1 MTAVRHGLSPYQ
13 RDLWTASSYLPHDP
27 QFVQSMIERITGP
40 VDAGLLRECAERAL
54 RRNDCYH
61 LRFGDT
67 AGVPYQ
73 WTDPDLP
80 PVELVDLSGEP
91 DPRAAARAWCERTVR
106 EPFRLDGGPMAQA
119 TVLSEGPEAAS
130 VVVRVHHMVADGWA
144 LTNVLGE
151 VFTDYAHTLR
161 TGRPAE
167 FAAPS
172 FLEVLRDEPAY
183 RDDPAEEA
191 AHRDLLLTAL
201 DGAEPPLFTR
211 RAPSGS
217 RTSSQHAF
225 HIEHKTLERVR
236 EHGVSRF
243 SYLAAAMATYL
254 ARVHGSDEVCLGVPL
269 LNRTTPAQLATG
281 GHFAN
286 TLPLRV
292 RVAPD
297 ATLLEVARQIGASSR
312 TLKSAERYPLGRLL
326 GDLRT
331 AEGRP
336 RRMYDALFSM
346 LRFPATEQIPG
357 TRREMTA
364 VLHAQDLNALV
375 ANARHRDDG
384 GDLEI
389 TYDYA
394 DDVFDADLPI
404 ERAAEHLQQLVT
416 GGLEELRTPARR
428 LRMLSDAEHEQVVRG
443 PHNDTRVA
451 FSERSTLHG
460 LLAEQAARTPGA
472 PALADAAPDAA
483 PLTFRDVDRR
493 SDAVAE
499 QLRALGAGPG
509 DRVALLLG
517 RGADTVAAALG
528 VLKSGAAYLPVD
540 PALPAARVAFLLD
553 DGSPSVVVHRGATD
567 LLPPAL
573 PAVDLATVPAA
584 PTDGAPGAARGT
596 AADAAYVIH
605 TSGSSGTPK
614 GVVVEHRSVV
624 NRLEWMQRRY
634 PLHADDVVLHKTPLS
649 FDVSIWELFW
659 SLLAG
664 ARQVVLEPGAERD
677 PRELQRAVADH
688 GVTTLHFVPSMLG
701 PWLDL
706 LETEPA
712 LRAGAASLRRVFCS
726 GEALP
731 PAHVAR
737 FHAVLGPQGPELVN
751 LYGPTEATVDVTHHD
766 CPPAEAGRATVPI
779 GRPIDNTRV
788 LVLDR
793 DGRPQPGG
801 VAGELCVAGV
811 GVARGYLN
819 RPELTAERFAPDPFE
834 PDERLYRTGDLARL
848 LADGTVEYLGRTDAQ
863 VKINGWR
870 VEPGEVRAA
879 VAACPGV
886 RRAEVAGE
894 TAPDGRTRLVCYVVP
909 ADAEQPVTAADL
921 YAHCAARL
929 PAPLVPSRFVAL
941 DDIPLTA
948 SGKADLRAAAA
959 RAAGSGS
966 EAAAGTAPRDAG
978 ERTLAEVWG
987 EVLGTPVADVHAN
1000 YYALGGDSIQLLRI
1014 RALMERRGLAFDL
1027 TELMRFPTVAALA
1040 PRLRPVAE
1048 PAAGDP
1054 VGTEPFALV
1063 GAEDRALFPDA
1074 ADAHPMTRLQLGMVY
1089 HTMES
1094 PGTAMYHD
1102 VFRYVFRTRW
1112 QESAFRAAH
1121 ERLTRRHPALR
1132 SSFDLLGADE
1142 PLQVVHRTVAGGLTV
1157 TDLRSAAP
1165 GDPEAQ
1171 DALVLAEVERARAR
1185 RYDLASA
1192 PLHHLHA
1199 HVTDTGVQLVLA
1211 FHHAL
1216 LDGWSVARLVEELMR
1231 DYLHATGAPV
1241 EPPAREVLPSQAWH
1255 AADERAAEADGPAR
1269 DHWRSLLR
1277 GAQATTPL
1285 PDRPH
1290 TARTEPGPIR
1300 CAATVPAPLL
1310 AALGGLTAAHGV
1322 PLKSLLLAAHCL
1334 TLRLHSGTGP
1344 DVTTGMVTH
1353 GRPERSDADA
1363 LTGLFLNTVPVR
1375 LDDTGRSRLGTAQHL
1390 LAQEQAGHPHR
1401 MVPLSAVQED
1411 FGGPVLETAFN
1422 FTHFHGFTALHEV
1435 PGFAFDSFDA
1445 WEETNFVLL
1454 LNAVLDPTGSRLE
1467 IRVEADGTTLTADHV
1482 ERYSRTFLA
1491 VLQRL
1496 ADHPDENADFA
1507 FLTEPPRP
1515 PAPVAGRPTVMEL
1528 LARQVDRVPE
1538 AVAVSAADGR
1548 WSYREMDERAR
1559 QIAAALLRHGVRPRD
1574 RVVVALERS
1583 FDLVASVLGI
1593 GMAGGACVP
1602 VEPGHPAAR
1611 LAGMVATTAPTAV
1624 IAPAGAEPEW
1634 LADHSLLVAPPAA
1647 DTAPAEPARL
1657 PAVTAEDT
1665 AFVLFTSGSTGGP
1678 KGVALSHGA
1687 LSRLI
1692 TWQLGDPGG
1701 VVRGTTLQ
1709 FAPLTFDASFHEIWT
1724 TFAAGGTLRLIGDEE
1739 RRDSRTLLR
1748 ALDEGDV
1755 ERVFVSYVAL
1765 HQLAETAVALDR
1777 FPSRLRVIV
1786 CAGEQL
1792 RVTPAIRTLLRHLDD
1807 PLLINAYGP
1816 TEAHVVTRALL
1827 DGPPDL
1833 LPDLP
1838 AIGTPAGHCEILVL
1852 DEAMRP
1858 VPDGGLGEVYIG
1870 GDCLADGYEGNPGLT
1885 RERFVPHPWGP
1896 PGARLYRSGDL
1907 GHVLPDGNLVY
1918 VGRADR
1924 QCKIRGHRVEP
1935 AEVEAELRHVA
1946 AQVPSVGD
1954 VAVVVG
1960 SGPSGSFLAGFLVGE
1975 APEEFVGQVR
1985 SALRARVPDHL
1996 VPATVTCVPRLPLTA
2011 SGKRDDRALLELR
2024 GRQEDAPRDATA
2036 PADDEER
2043 SVARV
2048 VTEVLGL
2055 PSIGVHEDL
2064 FDRGCT
2070 SLHSVRIVTLL
2081 QERTGVDVPLP
2092 ALVRE
2097 PTVAQLAVRVR
2108 QAENQAHVDP
2118 VVTLRDGGANP
2129 PLFLVHPIGGSVVCY
2144 QRLLPHL
2151 PHDRPVHA
2159 LQAVGDSGE
2168 AGGHSTMADIA
2179 AAYVR
2184 EIRRVRPH
2192 GPYLLSGWS
2201 FGGLV
2206 AFEMGRQL
2214 REAGEEVP
2222 PVVLIDPIALRR
2234 GEREGLDE
2242 GIMLAW
2248 FFWELLLPHHRGE
2261 RPMEALPPELTDERE
2276 RTRWITRAARR
2287 AGALPEGMGSDVV
2300 HALYRTFVAHWRATL
2315 AYRPEGADDDVVL
2328 LRSTEPLP
2336 DVLREAHERLSTAH
2350 RDDANGWREWTSGEV
2365 RVVEVGGDHLTL
2377 MEEPHVATVGRWI
2390 TTLLGGD
2397 GTAGAQAPATGGEVS

>member
-1 MTAVRHGLSPYQ
+1 MTAARHALSAYQ

-40 VDAGLLRECAERAL
+40 VDAALLRECVERAL
-54 RRNDCYH
+54 LRNDCYH

-67 AGVPYQ
+67 GGVPYQ
-73 WTDPDLP
+73 WADPDLP
-80 PVELVDLSGEP
+80 PVELVDLSGAT

-119 TVLSEGPEAAS
+119 AVLSEGPEAAS

-151 VFTDYAHTLR
+151 VFTDYAHVLR
-161 TGRPAE
+161 TGRHAE

-172 FLEVLRDEPAY
+172 FLEVLRSEPAY
-183 RDDPAEEA
+183 REDPAEEA

-211 RAPSGS
+211 RAPSGA

-269 LNRTTPAQLATG
+269 LNRTTPARLATG

-297 ATLLEVARQIGASSR
+297 ATLLDVARQISVSSR
-312 TLKSAERYPLGRLL
+312 ALKSAERYPLGRLL
-326 GDLRT
+326 RDLQSDG
-331 AEGRP
+331 GRP

-404 ERAAEHLQQLVT
+404 ERAAEHLRNLVAA
-416 GGLEELRTPARR
+416 GLEEQRTPARR
-428 LRMLSDAEHEQVVRG
+428 LRMLSDEEHEQVVRR
-443 PHNDTRVA
+443 HNDTRVA
-451 FSERSTLHG
+451 FSDGRTLHS
-460 LLAEQAARTPGA
+460 LLAEQAARTPDA
-472 PALADAAPDAA
+472 PALLDAVPGAA
-483 PLTFRDVDRR
+483 VLSFREVDRR
-493 SDAVAE
+493 AE
-499 QLRALGAGPG
+499 AIAERLRAHGVGPG

-517 RGADTVAAALG
+517 RGGDTVAAAVG
-528 VLKSGAAYLPVD
+528 VLKAGAAHLPVD
-540 PALPAARVAFLLD
+540 PALPDARVAFLLA
-553 DGSPSVVVHRGATD
+553 DGNPAVVVHRGGAPE
-567 LLPPAL
+567 LPGGL
-573 PAVDLATVPAA
+573 PSLDLATVPAA
-584 PTDGAPGAARGT
+584 PAGPAVEERAT
-596 AADAAYVIH
+596 AGDAAYVIH

-634 PLHADDVVLHKTPLS
+634 PLRADDVVLHKTPLS
-649 FDVSIWELFW
+649 FDVSVWELFW

-664 ARQVVLEPGAERD
+664 ARQVVLPPGGERD
-677 PRELQRAVADH
+677 PRELHRAAADH

-706 LETEPA
+706 LEAEPA
-712 LRAGAASLRRVFCS
+712 LRTGAGSLRRVFCS

-737 FHAVLGPQGPELVN
+737 FHALLGPEGPELVN

-766 CPPAEAGRATVPI
+766 CPPAEAGGATVPI

-788 LVLDR
+788 YVLDPA
-793 DGRPQPGG
+793 GRPQPMG
-801 VAGELCVAGV
+801 VAGELGVAGV
-811 GVARGYLN
+811 GVARGYLD
-819 RPELTAERFAPDPFE
+819 RPELTAERFVPDPFE

-870 VEPGEVRAA
+870 VEPGEVRAV
-879 VAACPGV
+879 VADHPGV
-886 RRAEVAGE
+886 RQAEVAGE
-894 TAPDGRTRLVCYVVP
+894 PDADGRTRLVCYVVP
-909 ADAEQPVTAADL
+909 TADAPLAAETL

-929 PAPLVPSRFVAL
+929 PAPLIPSRFVTL
-941 DDIPLTA
+941 DGIPLTA
-948 SGKADLRAAAA
+948 SGKADLRAAA
-959 RAAGSGS
+959 RAAGSGTGPA
-966 EAAAGTAPRDAG
+966 EGTAPRDAG
-978 ERTLAEVWG
+978 ERELAEVWG
-987 EVLGTPVADVHAN
+987 EVLGRPVADVHAN

-1014 RALMERRGLAFDL
+1014 RALMERRGLVFDL

-1040 PRLRPVAE
+1040 PRLRPV
-1048 PAAGDP
+1048 PGQGSGDP
-1054 VGTEPFALV
+1054 SGIAPFALV
-1063 GAEDRALFPDA
+1063 GPEDRAVLPDA
-1074 ADAHPMTRLQLGMVY
+1074 EDAHPMTRLQLGMVY

-1112 QESAFRAAH
+1112 EEPAFRAAF

-1132 SSFDLLGADE
+1132 SSFDLVGADR
-1142 PLQVVHRTVAGGLTV
+1142 PLQVVHGRVVGGLGV
-1157 TDLRSAAP
+1157 TDLRPTAP
-1165 GDPEAQ
+1165 GDLAAQ
-1171 DALVLAEVERARAR
+1171 DASVLAEVERARTH
-1185 RYDLASA
+1185 RYDLGSA
-1192 PLHHLHA
+1192 PLYHLHA
-1199 HVTDTGVQLVLA
+1199 HVTDNGVQLVLA

-1216 LDGWSVARLVEELMR
+1216 LDGWSVARLVQELMR
-1231 DYLHATGAPV
+1231 DYLHATGAAV

-1255 AADERAAEADGPAR
+1255 VVDEQAAEADDKAR

-1290 TARTEPGPIR
+1290 TARTDPGPIR
-1300 CAATVPAPLL
+1300 STVAVPAALR

-1353 GRPERSDADA
+1353 GRPERHDADA
-1363 LTGLFLNTVPVR
+1363 LTGLLLNTVAVR
-1375 LDDTGRSRLGTAQHL
+1375 LDDTGRSWLETARHL

-1401 MVPLSAVQED
+1401 MVPLSTVQED

-1422 FTHFHGFTALHEV
+1422 FTHFHGFTALHDV
-1435 PGFAFDSFDA
+1435 PGFAFDSFEA
-1445 WEETNFVLL
+1445 WEETNFALL
-1454 LNAVLDPTGSRLE
+1454 LNAVLDPAGTRLE
-1467 IRVEADGTTLTADHV
+1467 IRVEADGATLTPEYV
-1482 ERYSRTFLA
+1482 ERYSRTYLA

-1496 ADHPDENADFA
+1496 ADHPDETASFG

-1515 PAPVAGRPTVMEL
+1515 LAPVSDRPTVMEL
-1528 LARQVDRVPE
+1528 LARQVDRTPD

-1548 WSYREMDERAR
+1548 WSYRELDGRAR
-1559 QIAAALLRHGVRPRD
+1559 EIAAALLRHGVRPRD
-1574 RVVVALERS
+1574 RVVVALGRS

-1593 GMAGGACVP
+1593 GLAGGACVP
-1602 VEPGHPAAR
+1602 LDPGHPAAR
-1611 LAGMVATTAPTAV
+1611 LAGMVATARPTAV
-1624 IAPAGAEPEW
+1624 IAPAGAEPAW
-1634 LADHSLLVAPPAA
+1634 LTDHTLLVAPPAA
-1647 DTAPAEPARL
+1647 DAAPSEPVPL
-1657 PAVTAEDT
+1657 PAVAAEDT

-1739 RRDSRTLLR
+1739 RRDSRRLLR

-1755 ERVFVSYVAL
+1755 ERVFVPYVAL

-1792 RVTPAIRTLLRHLDD
+1792 RVTPAIRTLLRNLDD

-1858 VPDGGLGEVYIG
+1858 VPEGALGEVHIG
-1870 GDCLADGYEGNPGLT
+1870 GDCLADGYEGNPELT
-1885 RERFVPHPWGP
+1885 RDRFVPHPWGP

-1935 AEVEAELRHVA
+1935 AEVEAELRNVA
-1946 AQVPSVGD
+1946 AQVPSVRD

-1960 SGPSGSFLAGFLVGE
+1960 GGPSGSFLAGFLVGE

-1985 SALRARVPDHL
+1985 SALRSRVPDHL

-2024 GRQEDAPRDATA
+2024 GRQDAPRDTTA
-2036 PADDEER
+2036 PTDDEER
-2043 SVARV
+2043 SVAGV

-2070 SLHSVRIVTLL
+2070 SLNSVRIVTLL

-2118 VVTLRDGGANP
+2118 VVTLRAGGSEP

-2151 PHDRPVHA
+2151 PQDRPVHA

-2168 AGGHSTMADIA
+2168 AGGHSSMAEIA
-2179 AAYVR
+2179 DAYVR
-2184 EIRRVRPH
+2184 EIRRVQPH

-2206 AFEMGRQL
+2206 AFEMGRRL

-2222 PVVLIDPIALRR
+2222 PVVLIDPIALRP

-2261 RPMEALPPELTDERE
+2261 RPMEALPPELADERE

-2336 DVLREAHERLSTAH
+2336 DVLRAAHERLSTAY

-2365 RVVEVGGDHLTL
+2365 RVIEVGGDHLTL
-2377 MEEPHVATVGRWI
+2377 MEEPHVAAVGRWF
-2390 TTLLGGD
+2390 TELLGG
-2397 GTAGAQAPATGGEVS
+2397 AGATGAPAPATGGEVS